1 MQATDVSLAFM
12 LLMVYLER
20 LPSSIPTPRLKPLSN
35 LFVRT
40 EDKPILREASTR
52 TLNQTESLSRMTNE

>member
-1 MQATDVSLAFM
+1 MSLAFM
-12 LLMVYLER
+12 LLMGR

-40 EDKPILREASTR
+40 EDKPILREASTS